1 MAEDHDTEPNGDTP
15 IWARILYRYGVP
27 AGIALFLTY
36 FLTQNVSRDV
46 ASVAMS
52 QRIMQAE
59 HQELRFFLRAIC
71 INTAE
76 TEWQRAACVPPN
88 EAR

>member
-1 MAEDHDTEPNGDTP
+1 MADDHDHEPNGATP
-15 IWARILYRYGVP
+15 MWVRLIYRYGVP

-36 FLTQNVSRDV
+36 FLTQNVTKDMARV
-46 ASVAMS
+46 ASSVE
-52 QRIMQAE
+52 QMQGE

-71 INTAE
+71 LNTAD
-76 TEWQRAACVPPN
+76 TESQRAACVPPN

>member
-1 MAEDHDTEPNGDTP
+1 MADDHDHEPNGITP
-15 IWARILYRYGVP
+15 LWVRLLYRYGVP

-36 FLTQNVSRDV
+36 FLTQNVTRDM
-46 ASVAMS
+46 AAMRGDVS
-52 QRIMQAE
+52 QMRSE